1 MTVREAFRRQGGA
14 CAALGSPFMGRLM
27 PLIGERL
34 GHGAVAERVLGWEGD
49 PSATADSVPLR
60 LAGGLHALKIAGLA
74 LAEVYPPAD
83 VEDQTLWEAVEA
95 ALSDHEVH
103 LLRWLENA
111 PQTNEVRRSAVL
123 LPALARV
130 ARIFPGRAVELLE
143 LGASAGLNL
152 RCDCFRLEVPDGG
165 IGPEGSPVRL
175 SPEWRSA
182 PAPGALPQVV
192 ARRGVDLNP
201 LDPAHDRLRLLAY
214 LWPDQPER
222 IARTEA
228 AIGIA
233 REVPATVDRGDAADW
248 AETVLSEPVPDRV
261 RVLNHTVA
269 WQYFPEPTK
278 TRIRAALARVAAPVV
293 QIGMEAD
300 GTTAGPGAA
309 LTWTLW
315 PDGETVALG
324 RADFHGR
331 WVDWRG

>member
-1 MTVREAFRRQGGA
+1 MNVREAFRQQGVA

-34 GHGAVAERVLGWEGD
+34 ARGAVAERVLGWEGD

-60 LAGGLHALKIAGLA
+60 LAGGLHALKIERLA
-74 LAEVYPPAD
+74 LGDVYPPAEVD
-83 VEDQTLWEAVEA
+83 DDRLWAAVGA
-95 ALSDHEVH
+95 ALTDHEEH
-103 LLRWLENA
+103 LLRWLDNA

-123 LPALARV
+123 LPSLARV
-130 ARIFPGRAVELLE
+130 ARRFPGKPVELLE

-152 RCDCFRLEVPDGG
+152 RCDRFRLVLPEGG
-165 IGPEGSPVRL
+165 IGPEDSPVQL
-175 SPEWRSA
+175 DPEWRNA
-182 PAPGALPQVV
+182 PVAGVLPEIV

-201 LDPAHDRLRLLAY
+201 LDPGRDRLRLLAY

-233 REVPATVDRGDAADW
+233 RDVPADLARGDAADW
-248 AETVLSEPVPDRV
+248 VERMLAEPDDGRLRV
-261 RVLNHTVA
+261 IFHTVA
-269 WQYFPEPTK
+269 WQYFPEGTK
-278 TRIRAALARVAAPVV
+278 MRIRGALGRAAAPVL

-300 GTTAGPGAA
+300 GREAGPGAG
-309 LTWTLW
+309 LTWTHW
-315 PDGETVALG
+315 PEGGVEALG

-331 WVDWRG
+331 WIDWRE